1 MEDLKIIKGIGP
13 AHAEALGKL
22 GIATIAALAA
32 ITEPD
37 KFVDAALFRAE
48 DLAGWIEEAQKH
60 VEESAAQE
68 GSEPS
73 APTEM
78 ASEEEKRP
86 ATRKRRAKAKK
97 PSGPRRSVVLLVDDK
112 QLGSRG
118 TIVSIE
124 ADAADGL
131 RAEGKARRATLD
143 DFRKAGKLQRAGG

>member
-48 DLAGWIEEAQKH
+48 DLAGWIEEAQKR
-60 VEESAAQE
+60 VEDS
-68 GSEPS
+68 
-73 APTEM
+73 
-78 ASEEEKRP
+78 ASEEQGEPPAQTDAAGEEGKRP
-86 ATRKRRAKAKK
+86 ATRKRRAKSKK

-112 QLGSRG
+112 QHGSRG

-143 DFRKAGKLQRAGG
+143 DFRTAGKLQRAGG